1 MHIGVWQNAY
11 MHYLILKCIWAFSKR
26 WYAPLFPI
34 NSTSL
39 LPQSCSFSRFLLF
52 FFSSSLIQCCCCFVF
67 FVSFVDVFYFVFF
80 GGIWFYN
87 VDMILLLFFYILLV
101 VLILYIWVSC
111 FMNYSCYCLCLYILF
126 YMCLYILFYVYV
138 TLGLTYYSLCLWTFF
153 FLVLNNQ
160 EEKCFLFFL
169 ENTYRRFAKR
179 RYEILLFNTAHR
191 RFIKRLCA

>member
-26 WYAPLFPI
+26 RYAPPFPI

-39 LPQSCSFSRFLLF
+39 LRKVAHFLVFFYFSSLRLSFNVAVALFFWRVLLMLFFISWFLVIFYFIMLIWSYGFSFTYCLLF
-52 FFSSSLIQCCCCFVF
+52 
-67 FVSFVDVFYFVFF
+67 
-80 GGIWFYN
+80 WFYIFGYH
-87 VDMILLLFFYILLV
+87 VLWITLV
-101 VLILYIWVSC
+101 IA
-111 FMNYSCYCLCLYILF
+111 
-126 YMCLYILFYVYV
+126 YVYI
-138 TLGLTYYSLCLWTFF
+138 YYSLCVCNFGINILFLMFLNIFLPGSKQSGRKMFF
-153 FLVLNNQ
+153 I
-160 EEKCFLFFL
+160 FFL

>member
-1 MHIGVWQNAY
+1 MHYFNVNNAY
-11 MHYLILKCIWAFSKR
+11 RRLAKRLYALFNLKMHMGVFQTPVRTSI
-26 WYAPLFPI
+26 PI

-67 FVSFVDVFYFVFF
+67 LASFADVFYFVFF
-80 GGIWFYN
+80 GDIWFYN

-126 YMCLYILFYVYV
+126 FMCM
-138 TLGLTYYSLCLWTFF
+138 
-153 FLVLNNQ
+153 
-160 EEKCFLFFL
+160 
-169 ENTYRRFAKR
+169 
-179 RYEILLFNTAHR
+179 
-191 RFIKRLCA
+191 

>member
-1 MHIGVWQNAY
+1 MHIGVWENAY

-26 WYAPLFPI
+26 RYAPPFPI

-67 FVSFVDVFYFVFF
+67 LASFADVFYFVFF
-80 GGIWFYN
+80 GDIWFYN

-126 YMCLYILFYVYV
+126 FMCM
-138 TLGLTYYSLCLWTFF
+138 
-153 FLVLNNQ
+153 
-160 EEKCFLFFL
+160 
-169 ENTYRRFAKR
+169 
-179 RYEILLFNTAHR
+179 
-191 RFIKRLCA
+191 

>member
-26 WYAPLFPI
+26 RYAPPFPI

-67 FVSFVDVFYFVFF
+67 LASFADVFYFVFF
-80 GGIWFYN
+80 GDIWFYN

-101 VLILYIWVSC
+101 FWFYIFGYHVLWITLVIA
-111 FMNYSCYCLCLYILF
+111 
-126 YMCLYILFYVYV
+126 YVYI
-138 TLGLTYYSLCLWTFF
+138 YYSLCVCNFGINILFLMFLNIFLPGSKQSGRKMFF
-153 FLVLNNQ
+153 IFFWKTHTGVLQNAGM
-160 EEKCFLFFL
+160 KYYYL
-169 ENTYRRFAKR
+169 
-179 RYEILLFNTAHR
+179 IPH
-191 RFIKRLCA
+191 IGVS

>member
-26 WYAPLFPI
+26 RYAPPFPI

-67 FVSFVDVFYFVFF
+67 FLLVLLMFFISCFLVVFDFIMLIWSYCFSFTYCLLF
-80 GGIWFYN
+80 WFYIFEYH
-87 VDMILLLFFYILLV
+87 VLWITLV
-101 VLILYIWVSC
+101 IA
-111 FMNYSCYCLCLYILF
+111 
-126 YMCLYILFYVYV
+126 YVYI
-138 TLGLTYYSLCLWTFF
+138 YYSLCVCNFGINILFLMFLNIFLPGSKQSGRKMFF
-153 FLVLNNQ
+153 I
-160 EEKCFLFFL
+160 FFL

>member
-1 MHIGVWQNAY
+1 MHIGVSAKRLYALESMAFPWNAY

-26 WYAPLFPI
+26 RYAPPFPI

-52 FFSSSLIQCCCCFVF
+52 FFSSSLIQCCFVF
-67 FVSFVDVFYFVFF
+67 FASFADVFYFVFF

-126 YMCLYILFYVYV
+126 FMCM
-138 TLGLTYYSLCLWTFF
+138 
-153 FLVLNNQ
+153 
-160 EEKCFLFFL
+160 
-169 ENTYRRFAKR
+169 
-179 RYEILLFNTAHR
+179 
-191 RFIKRLCA
+191 

>member
-11 MHYLILKCIWAFSKR
+11 MQYLILKCIWAFSKR
-26 WYAPLFPI
+26 RYAPPFPI
-34 NSTSL
+34 NNTSL

-67 FVSFVDVFYFVFF
+67 LASFADVVFYFVFF
-80 GGIWFYN
+80 GDIWFYN

-126 YMCLYILFYVYV
+126 FMCM
-138 TLGLTYYSLCLWTFF
+138 
-153 FLVLNNQ
+153 
-160 EEKCFLFFL
+160 
-169 ENTYRRFAKR
+169 
-179 RYEILLFNTAHR
+179 
-191 RFIKRLCA
+191 

>member
-26 WYAPLFPI
+26 WYAPPFPI

-67 FVSFVDVFYFVFF
+67 LTSFADVVFYFVFF
-80 GGIWFYN
+80 GDIWFYN

-126 YMCLYILFYVYV
+126 FMCM
-138 TLGLTYYSLCLWTFF
+138 
-153 FLVLNNQ
+153 
-160 EEKCFLFFL
+160 
-169 ENTYRRFAKR
+169 
-179 RYEILLFNTAHR
+179 
-191 RFIKRLCA
+191 

>member
-26 WYAPLFPI
+26 RYAPPFPI
-34 NSTSL
+34 NNTSL

-67 FVSFVDVFYFVFF
+67 LANFADVFYFVFF

-111 FMNYSCYCLCLYILF
+111 FMNYSCYWLCLYILF
-126 YMCLYILFYVYV
+126 FMCM
-138 TLGLTYYSLCLWTFF
+138 
-153 FLVLNNQ
+153 
-160 EEKCFLFFL
+160 
-169 ENTYRRFAKR
+169 
-179 RYEILLFNTAHR
+179 
-191 RFIKRLCA
+191 